1 MNVLTLL
8 ASGYAALVA
17 GYAGLGRSIRRVVEP
32 DPQRP
37 TPATVREDGRDFVPT
52 RPVVLFGH
60 HYMSIAGTSPIIASI
75 VGLIWGWLPAALWMV
90 LGVVLLGGV
99 HDYYALMTS
108 VRNEARSMGD
118 VVRERLGP
126 ASGVMA
132 SLVLAL
138 GGILVYAI
146 FLSVIVNT
154 LVSTPTA
161 AFPTLALIPIA
172 VLCGLLLRHGV
183 PLGATTVIG
192 VALVAICTWVGV
204 VHLPIPL
211 GKWAWTAIFVGYTF
225 VAIYSPV
232 WILLQPRDYL
242 NSSVLAVGLVLGLAG
257 LVVGRPSLQMPAFVG
272 FASER
277 GPLWPMLFVTI
288 SCGAASGW
296 HSLIAAGT
304 TSKQLSSER
313 QAFPIAYG
321 GMQGETVLALLS
333 MAMIAAA
340 YGYDDFKA
348 KVYGS
353 SVQVGEAFA
362 TALGK
367 AMGHL
372 GIPEVVGATIG
383 ALALAALT
391 LTTLDSFAR
400 TGRYVVQELGGR
412 TPLGKPAVASAFV
425 TLAGFLLYATIPFI
439 ELWNGLV
446 LGGLLL
452 LILPFAVLLVRRREQ
467 ARGVDLPFGLHV
479 LLPLAFL
486 IPTTTAGLI
495 YLAHA
500 YLVRPWLDPDRGA
513 GEVKWISGGLVVFL
527 TVLLVT
533 LGVDVGRRLSRPRA
547 AADGPGSPPAGPR
560 TDRP

>member
-17 GYAGLGRSIRRVVEP
+17 GYAVLGRSIRRVVEP
-32 DPQRP
+32 DGQRP
-37 TPATVREDGRDFVPT
+37 TPATKRDDGVDYVPT

-146 FLSVIVNT
+146 FLSVIVDT

-172 VLCGLLLRHGV
+172 VACGLLLRRGL
-183 PLGATTVIG
+183 PLWAITVIG

-204 VHLPIPL
+204 VHLPIAL
-211 GKWAWTAIFVGYTF
+211 GKWAWCAIFVGYTF
-225 VAIYSPV
+225 AAIYSPV
-232 WILLQPRDYL
+232 WVLLQPRDYL
-242 NSSVLAVGLVLGLAG
+242 NSSVLAMALVLGLAG

-272 FASER
+272 FTTER

-296 HSLIAAGT
+296 HSLIASGT
-304 TSKQLSSER
+304 TSKQLRDER
-313 QAFPIAYG
+313 HAFPIAYG

-333 MAMIAAA
+333 LAMIAAA
-340 YGYDDFKA
+340 YGYDDFREQ
-348 KVYGS
+348 VYGG
-353 SVQVGEAFA
+353 SVQVGAAFA

-372 GIPEVVGATIG
+372 GIPEAVGATIG

-412 TPLGKPAVASAFV
+412 TPLGKPLVASLFV
-425 TLAGFLLYATIPFI
+425 TIGGFLLYATIPFMD
-439 ELWNGLV
+439 LWNGLV

-467 ARGVDLPFGLHV
+467 GRKVDGSFLLHV
-479 LLPLAFL
+479 GLPLLFL
-486 IPTTTAGLI
+486 VPTTLAGLG
-495 YLAHA
+495 YLLFK
-500 YLVRPWLDPDRGA
+500 YVGIPLQDPAIGA
-513 GEVKWISGGLVVFL
+513 GGVKWISAALVLFL
-527 TVLLVT
+527 LVLLVT
-533 LGVDVGRRLSRPRA
+533 LGVDVTRRLTAPARPR
-547 AADGPGSPPAGPR
+547 
-560 TDRP
+560 

>member
-1 MNVLTLL
+1 MNVLALL
-8 ASGYAALVA
+8 ATGYAALVA
-17 GYAGLGRSIRRVVEP
+17 GYAGLGRSIRQVVRP
-32 DPQRP
+32 DETRP
-37 TPATVREDGRDFVPT
+37 TPATVRRDGVDYVPT

-172 VLCGLLLRHGV
+172 IACGLMMRYGM
-183 PLGATTVIG
+183 PLWATTVIG
-192 VALVAICTWVGV
+192 VGLVAICTWIGV
-204 VHLPIPL
+204 THLPIPL
-211 GKWAWTAIFVGYTF
+211 GKWWWTAIFVGYTF
-225 VAIYSPV
+225 AAIYSPV

-257 LVVGRPSLQMPAFVG
+257 LVIGRPALQMPAFIG
-272 FASER
+272 FESER

-296 HSLIAAGT
+296 HSLIAGGT
-304 TSKQLSSER
+304 TSKQLKNEKHG
-313 QAFPIAYG
+313 FPIAYG

-340 YGYDDFKA
+340 YGYEDFRA

-372 GIPEVVGATIG
+372 GIPEVVGATVG

-400 TGRYVVQELGGR
+400 TGRYVVQELGGK
-412 TPLGKPAVASAFV
+412 TPLGKPLIASVFV
-425 TLAGFLLYATIPFI
+425 TLGGFLLYATIPFI

-467 ARGVDLPFGLHV
+467 GKPLDLPFGLHV
-479 LLPLAFL
+479 GLPLLFL
-486 IPTTTAGLI
+486 VPTTTAGLL
-495 YLAHA
+495 YLGYK
-500 YLVRPWLDPDRGA
+500 YLLKPLQDPAVGV
-513 GEVKWISGGLVVFL
+513 GGVKWISGALVLFL
-527 TVLLVT
+527 MVLLFT
-533 LGVDVGRRLSRPRA
+533 LGVDVVRRLSRPRA
-547 AADGPGSPPAGPR
+547 AAADPGAPPGDPR
-560 TDRP
+560 TDPP